1 MTSNQKIEGLYGLIF
16 NKLSKIIDREKPNL
30 SIIQGDT
37 ITAMSAAMI
46 SKLKK
51 IKVGHVEAGLRT
63 FDYNSPW
70 PEEFSRT
77 VISNI
82 ADLNFCPTKI
92 NIKNKKENIKNIFLT
107 GNTIVVKK
115 IKKRPLFKFQI

>member
-1 MTSNQKIEGLYGLIF
+1 M
-16 NKLSKIIDREKPNL
+16 
-30 SIIQGDT
+30 
-37 ITAMSAAMI
+37 
-46 SKLKK
+46 
-51 IKVGHVEAGLRT
+51 KVGHVEAGLRT

-92 NIKNKKENIKNIFLT
+92 NIKNLKKENIKNIFLT
-107 GNTIVVKK
+107 GNTIVDSVKEIVKK
-115 IKKRPLFKFQI
+115 NLSSNSKFENFFKKKL